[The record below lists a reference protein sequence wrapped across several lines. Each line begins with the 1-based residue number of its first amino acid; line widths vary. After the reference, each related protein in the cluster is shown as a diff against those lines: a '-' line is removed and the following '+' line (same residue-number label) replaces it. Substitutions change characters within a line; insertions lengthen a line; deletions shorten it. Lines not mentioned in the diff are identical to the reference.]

1 MTPIIAVFG
10 SSGIHPGEAAYEEG
24 ILVGR
29 LLAEKGFAVSTGG
42 YAGLMEAVS
51 KGAAQAGGRVLG
63 YSAPGVFPHRTG
75 VNPWV
80 TEEKTAETIA
90 QRIHLLVDEADGFIA
105 LPGSIGTLAELM
117 VAWNAAFVAPFADEA
132 PRPVVAVGETWRNLI
147 DGLISTLNTPSGL
160 VECVPSGEDAV
171 AVVARAIPRS
181 C

>member
-1 MTPIIAVFG
+1 MVTMPSTVERMTIEPAYSLVTPYRIG
-10 SSGIHPGEAAYEEG
+10 S
-24 ILVGR
+24 
-29 LLAEKGFAVSTGG
+29 
-42 YAGLMEAVS
+42 
-51 KGAAQAGGRVLG
+51 
-63 YSAPGVFPHRTG
+63 
-75 VNPWV
+75 